1 MATSIIDGPWHVY
14 GPMAAEAAPP
24 QTYPIID
31 PDNDAGPSLFYQ
43 GTCIPDPRFV
53 YQKDRVQG
61 SASTVPSFFAPARMK
76 SIGQIPAALGA
87 ANIAAAQHPVL
98 NTAMTL
104 VTSATLGVALNVPIR
119 SFSGAYNG
127 TAPSTA
133 AIALDFGFAFGNCT
147 SAITTIVVSDSTLF
161 AVGMPLVICGVG
173 NSGGTVPLMT
183 TVTSLTD
190 ATHIVVANAP
200 LASNSAAPI
209 GTGDLWGGMTAS
221 GQAQPPLAASPYLA
235 GGPDALLD
243 PRQTISRVVR
253 IVGLSGSTGG
263 IFTVAG
269 WDIYG
274 EPMTEAITVAGGAQ
288 TIYGAK
294 CFKYIASVTP
304 NFADSSHNYT
314 VGTGDVFGFAFRTLV
329 WEDTVAFW
337 AGAPQVTATG
347 WLAGVTTTPSSTTG
361 DVRGTLQTGAAGAG
375 SGIGSN
381 ASNGTVSSLAMT
393 GRRLEISQ
401 FVNVAAMLSA
411 TPSNANSLL
420 GATQA

>member
-1 MATSIIDGPWHVY
+1 MAGELS
-14 GPMAAEAAPP
+14 PP
-24 QTYPIID
+24 QSQPIID
-31 PDNDAGPSLFYQ
+31 PNTDASPSLFYQ
-43 GTCIPDPRFV
+43 GTGVPDPRV
-53 YQKDRVQG
+53 MYQKDRVQG
-61 SASTVPSFFAPARMK
+61 GAAVVPAFFAPARMK
-76 SIGQIPAALGA
+76 STGQIPAALGA
-87 ANIAAAQHPVL
+87 ANVAAAQHPVL

-104 VTSATLGVALNVPIR
+104 VTTATLGVALNIPIR
-119 SFSGAYNG
+119 PFSGAQNG
-127 TAPSTA
+127 SAPVTA

-147 SAITTIVVSDSTLF
+147 SGSTTIVVSDWGLF
-161 AVGMPLVICGVG
+161 SVGMPLVIAQVG
-173 NSGGTVPLMT
+173 NSGGTVPLLT
-183 TVTSLTD
+183 TVTALTD
-190 ATHIVVANAP
+190 ATHIVVASAP
-200 LASNSAAPI
+200 LATNTAAPI
-209 GTGDLWGGMTAS
+209 GTGDLWGGMNAS
-221 GQAQPPLAASPYLA
+221 GQAQPPLAASPYLS
-235 GGPDALLD
+235 GGPGAFLD
-243 PRQTISRVVR
+243 TRQTISRVVR

-274 EPMTEAITVAGGAQ
+274 QPMTEAITVAGGAQ

-337 AGAPQVTATG
+337 AGAPQVTFTG

-381 ASNGTVSSLAMT
+381 ASNGTVSALVMS

-401 FVNVAAMLSA
+401 FINTAAMLAA
-411 TPSNANSLL
+411 TPSNAATLL